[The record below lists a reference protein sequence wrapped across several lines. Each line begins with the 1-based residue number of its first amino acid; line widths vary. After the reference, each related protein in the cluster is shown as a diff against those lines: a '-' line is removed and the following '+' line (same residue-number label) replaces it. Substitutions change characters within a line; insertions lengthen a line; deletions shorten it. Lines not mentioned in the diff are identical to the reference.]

1 MKLAFVFIAQW
12 CIDQWLPQMRW
23 LSSLAK
29 AEPCLQDDKK
39 LRLNS
44 QNYFHLQDDKTLR
57 LCFRRCFC
65 LPVCLLPTAQKLR
78 TDLHEIFREGWQWAN
93 DKKD

>member
-1 MKLAFVFIAQW
+1 MVHRPVAI
-12 CIDQWLPQMRW
+12 PQMRR

-39 LRLNS
+39 RRLNN

-57 LCFRRCFC
+57 LCFRRCFS
-65 LPVCLLPTAQKLR
+65 VCLSVCYQLHKNYR
-78 TDLHEIFREGWQWAN
+78 TDLHEIFREGCQWAN
-93 DKKD
+93 EKMIKFW